1 MGALQ
6 SLIAYPLFR
15 LTICLATGIFLF
27 DTWWPENL
35 SWQYGAAIWLFFAG
49 ICGGVFW
56 LSRWRWR
63 WLFGGVAGGA
73 FFLWGGISVLHQ
85 RETVQYSWD
94 GAPAIYKGIVESVPE
109 VRGKTLRAEVRV
121 EMQRLSGG
129 KWKRVDR
136 NILLSWMPDSLSSPL
151 ACGDSVCFYAKVSRP
166 FSEKE
171 LTGFDYGDYLLRKG
185 ISGTALAYAGNWRCT
200 GKPHSL
206 SFMQRAKVCQQKV
219 VDVYRSWRL
228 EEDVQAVVSAL
239 TIGEKSE
246 LTPELKAVYS
256 AAGASHVLALS
267 GLHVGIF
274 SCILLWLFYPLT
286 YLKHGRKML
295 ALLVVCL
302 LWGFAFISGL
312 SSSVVRAVVMYSLY
326 TLASFCLEER
336 FSGMHSLVLA
346 AFLMLV
352 YNPFFLFDISFQL
365 SFVAVFSILAFY
377 PLFSR
382 SLCIKNRVLRNVWN
396 TLSLSMSAQLG
407 TLPFILYY
415 FGSFP
420 TYFLLANLVVVIL
433 AGVILVLTFAAL
445 CLASVPIVG
454 NTVITLLEW
463 GTLILNESMQG
474 VQQLAGSQITSV
486 YLSSPQAC
494 LLAGVIICLYLC
506 WASGIHRKASDWIRL
521 LAVCN
526 LFVAVSCVEY
536 AGEAPEQL
544 YFFRSEI
551 YTRKK
556 DCVSTHRSETGLL
569 CIRNMHIAV
578 LNDARWRTYESS
590 SRFPLEYAY
599 ICKGFKGS
607 LLQLD
612 KLFAI
617 RQVILDSSLN
627 DAFREKLIR
636 ECQLLKISYTDLS
649 VQGSYSVVL

>member
-1 MGALQ
+1 MGTLH

-27 DTWWPENL
+27 DTLWSENF
-35 SWQYGAAIWLFFAG
+35 SWSYWVAIWLLLV
-49 ICGGVFW
+49 IVCGGVFW
-56 LSRWRWR
+56 FSRWRWR
-63 WLFGGVAGGA
+63 WLFGVMAGMA
-73 FFLWGGISVLHQ
+73 FFLWGGISVVHQ
-85 RETVQYSWD
+85 RETVQYDWD
-94 GAPAIYKGIVESVPE
+94 GEPAIYKGIVESVPK
-109 VRGKTLRAEVRV
+109 VRGKTFRAEVRV
-121 EMQRLSGG
+121 DVQRLSNGN
-129 KWKRVDR
+129 WKRIDR
-136 NILLSWMPDSLSSPL
+136 NILLSWMPDSLSKPL
-151 ACGDSVCFYAKVSRP
+151 ACGDSVCFYAKVSYP

-171 LTGFDYGDYLLRKG
+171 LTRFDYGDYLLRKS

-200 GKPHSL
+200 GKPRSL
-206 SFMQRAKVCQQKV
+206 SVNQLAKVCQQQV
-219 VDVYRSWRL
+219 VDVYRSWGFDQ
-228 EEDVQAVVSAL
+228 DVQAVVSAL
-239 TIGEKSE
+239 TIGEKTD
-246 LTPELKAVYS
+246 LTPELKAMYS
-256 AAGASHVLALS
+256 AAGVSHVLALS
-267 GLHVGIF
+267 GLHVGIL

-286 YLKHGRKML
+286 YLKHGRKIL
-295 ALLVVCL
+295 AFLVVCL
-302 LWGFAFISGL
+302 LWLFAFISGL

-326 TLASFCLEER
+326 TFASFCSEER

-365 SFVAVFSILAFY
+365 SFTAVFSILAFY

-382 SLCIKNRVLRNVWN
+382 WLCIKNCVLRYVWN
-396 TLSLSMSAQLG
+396 TLSLSISAQLG

-463 GTLILNESMQG
+463 GTLILNKSMQG

-486 YLSSPQAC
+486 YLSSSQAC

-521 LAVCN
+521 LVVCN

-607 LLQLD
+607 LSQLD